1 MRANITT
8 VLLITSIM
16 QISASGF
23 AQKITFSQNDIT
35 LKSLFMVITKQTG
48 FSVFYSDSKIDQ
60 NRLVDVHFKDT
71 PLDQVFKDIDV
82 SFLIKDK
89 NIIVQERANTLL
101 GRIGAA
107 FNTIDVRGLIL
118 DEKNSPL
125 PGASV
130 RVKGSK
136 QVAITNET
144 GIFNLKNVP
153 EGATLVISFI
163 GYFTR
168 EIAAKEEIGN
178 ISLILSP
185 SKLKEFVVVGY
196 GTQERRDLTG
206 SVGKITGV
214 TLTEP
219 PVESFDKALAGRITG
234 VMVTQKSGLLG
245 EAPTISIR
253 GNNSLNNGNNPL
265 YVLDGVPIIRA
276 IVNYNIATNP
286 LGDINPY
293 DIESIEVLKD
303 GSATAIY
310 GSRAANGVVLI
321 TTKKGGYGKT
331 EVNYDSWFSISQTA
345 KRRKLLS
352 AAQFIEI
359 NNEKFRNAGL
369 EPQAF
374 PTLDPNGRPYDTDWQ
389 KVIFRSSFSHN
400 HNLSVSGGTDK
411 TTYYFSG
418 GFSDLKGIA
427 VNNSQRKYM
436 AKANVE
442 QKALNIFTF
451 GFNTAISYV
460 QNNGVSSRQSMS
472 TPGNVHTVLG
482 LFPNVPVYNP
492 DGSYNMVNNVLG
504 RGANKM
510 ENTFNLPNIK
520 AILDN
525 DVYRNQNTTING
537 NAFASAK
544 IIEGLTIRTQ
554 IGINSLYGEDYSYK
568 SPIAGDGY
576 YTNGEVFQQYNP
588 SFNYVWTNN
597 LSYNKTL
604 GNHKLGVVAGTEF
617 QKTRMRNFI
626 SSGTG
631 LSDKYFGPN
640 NLIYGTLANQ
650 LVGGGITENAINSY
664 FGRVNYSYDDRYLLT
679 LTYRSDRLSS
689 LGPDAKSA
697 SLPGVSI
704 GWRLSDERF
713 FKNSNTFKF
722 IDELKIRA
730 SYAKTGNA
738 DIGDYPFSN
747 AYFPSIYGSQ
757 NGATYYNFGV
767 NNLQYE
773 TSNKYDIG
781 LDASLLKDRINI
793 TADFYYNNN
802 NNLIL
807 NVPVPPSMGIPG
819 NSIVQNVGALY
830 NRGFEFAIN
839 SKNIVNKEFTW
850 TTGFNISFNKNK
862 ITELYNG
869 AKDILTATSIYRVGQ
884 PRNVNYIYK
893 AGGVN
898 PANGNPLYVKSNG
911 QIIQGNLPNATYYI
925 YDPKNPTDLS
935 KQSNLTTEDMVLA
948 GSPIPTYFGSL
959 TNTFTYKNFDL
970 TLYFVFS
977 GGNKILNGERAG
989 FIRDN
994 MFVNHV
1000 AEVMNRWTH
1009 PGQITDIP
1017 KLYYGASNFETS
1029 STAYLESGSFI
1040 RAQQI
1045 KLGYSLPL
1053 KLIQRIKLNKL
1064 NVYAAVDN
1072 AFLITKY
1079 KGPDPEMESLANPR
1093 ARTITFGLNVGF

>member
-1 MRANITT
+1 MKICFKAPRGLMSHVKKFLLIVNSVYRISVADKRKWLMRANITT
-8 VLLITSIM
+8 ILLITSII
-16 QISASGF
+16 QVSASGF
-23 AQKITFSQNDIT
+23 AQEITFSQKDIT
-35 LKSLFMVITKQTG
+35 LKQLFMVITKQTG
-48 FSVFYSDSKIDQ
+48 YSVFYSDAKIDQ
-60 NRLVDVHFKDT
+60 TQRLDANFKDT
-71 PLDQVFKDIDV
+71 PLDQVLTAAFKDMEV

-89 NIIVQERANTLL
+89 NIIVQQKKNTMLDK
-101 GRIGAA
+101 IEAA
-107 FNTIDVRGLIL
+107 FNSIDVVGKVL
-118 DEKNSPL
+118 DDKNKPL
-125 PGASV
+125 PGASI

-136 QVAITNET
+136 KVAVTTEN
-144 GIFNLKNVP
+144 GVFNLKNVP
-153 EGATLVISFI
+153 EDATLVISFV
-163 GYFTR
+163 GFFTK
-168 EIAAKEEIGN
+168 EIRAKQEMGN
-178 ISLILSP
+178 IQLTLSP
-185 SKLKEFVVVGY
+185 AKLKEFVVVGY

-214 TLTEP
+214 TLTDS

-253 GNNSLNNGNNPL
+253 GNNSLNNGNDPL

-293 DIESIEVLKD
+293 DVESIEVLKD

-321 TTKKGGYGKT
+321 TTKKGGQGKA
-331 EVNYDSWFSISQTA
+331 EVNYDSWFSIAQTA

-359 NNEKFRNAGL
+359 SNEKFRNAGL

-374 PTLDPNGRPYDTDWQ
+374 PTLDPNGKPYDTDWQ
-389 KVIFRSSFSHN
+389 KVIFRTGFSQK

-436 AKANVE
+436 VKANIE

-460 QNNGVSSRQSMS
+460 QNNGLSTRQSIS

-492 DGSYNMVNNVLG
+492 DGSYNMVDNVLG
-504 RGANKM
+504 KGANKM
-510 ENTFNLPNIK
+510 GNTFSLPNIK

-525 DVYRNQNTTING
+525 DVYRNLNTTING
-537 NAFASAK
+537 TAFASAK
-544 IIEGLTIRTQ
+544 IIDGLTAKTQ
-554 IGINSLYGEDYSYK
+554 IGINALYGEDYSFK

-597 LSYNKTL
+597 LSYNKTF
-604 GNHKLGVVAGTEF
+604 GDHKLGVVVGTEF

-626 SSGTG
+626 ASGTG

-664 FGRVNYSYDDRYLLT
+664 FGRVNYSYADRYLLT
-679 LTYRSDRLSS
+679 VTYRSDRLSS
-689 LGPDAKSA
+689 LGPDAKPA
-697 SLPGVSI
+697 SLPGVSL
-704 GWRLSDERF
+704 GWRLSDESF

-730 SYAKTGNA
+730 SFAKTGNA

-767 NNLQYE
+767 NNLKYE

-807 NVPVPPSMGIPG
+807 SVPVPPSIGVPG
-819 NSIVQNVGALY
+819 NSILQNVGALY

-839 SKNIVNKEFTW
+839 SK
-850 TTGFNISFNKNK
+850 
-862 ITELYNG
+862 
-869 AKDILTATSIYRVGQ
+869 
-884 PRNVNYIYK
+884 
-893 AGGVN
+893 
-898 PANGNPLYVKSNG
+898 
-911 QIIQGNLPNATYYI
+911 
-925 YDPKNPTDLS
+925 
-935 KQSNLTTEDMVLA
+935 
-948 GSPIPTYFGSL
+948 
-959 TNTFTYKNFDL
+959 
-970 TLYFVFS
+970 
-977 GGNKILNGERAG
+977 
-989 FIRDN
+989 
-994 MFVNHV
+994 
-1000 AEVMNRWTH
+1000 
-1009 PGQITDIP
+1009 
-1017 KLYYGASNFETS
+1017 
-1029 STAYLESGSFI
+1029 
-1040 RAQQI
+1040 
-1045 KLGYSLPL
+1045 
-1053 KLIQRIKLNKL
+1053 
-1064 NVYAAVDN
+1064 
-1072 AFLITKY
+1072 KY
-1079 KGPDPEMESLANPR
+1079 CK
-1093 ARTITFGLNVGF
+1093 